1 MLVSR
6 SGGAAKPADPKRH
19 GVSGP
24 VPDNMP
30 TVRTMYEVPLLARIW
45 AVLEDTE
52 LIAMTSTRAIPT
64 ADAEGFLAGH
74 PPERLE
80 EYSYF
85 IARFLEHA
93 VLGAVL

>member
-1 MLVSR
+1 
-6 SGGAAKPADPKRH
+6 
-19 GVSGP
+19 
-24 VPDNMP
+24 
-30 TVRTMYEVPLLARIW
+30 MYEVPLLARIW